1 MKIFSSNICS
11 YVNALVIIIYSLN
24 VPSSNIRFQP
34 FEIIFHKL
42 DLPFIEIISSLKSLF
57 LIDGSARYSG
67 CGGRV
72 SRVTDGGVSG
82 LEFEPKARLLPLE

>member
-57 LIDGSARYSG
+57 LIDGSARYPA
-67 CGGRV
+67 CGRV
-72 SRVTDGGVSG
+72 GRVTDGGVSG